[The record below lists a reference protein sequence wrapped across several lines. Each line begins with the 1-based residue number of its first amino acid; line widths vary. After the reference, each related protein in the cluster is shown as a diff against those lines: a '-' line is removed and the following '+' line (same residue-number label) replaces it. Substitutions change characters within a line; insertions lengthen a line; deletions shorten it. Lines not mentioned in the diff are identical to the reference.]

1 MLNQRKSAMCCP
13 CVDCQNDKKFTSSM
27 HDHTHLIIRGFMDDY
42 RYWNKHGEEG
52 INYRDLQTGCMDDQG
67 LSGSRTT
74 SQVDGEGLFGSLP
87 GQDGEEA
94 LFGGENNSHDPS
106 DEDLVDIGGK
116 YVQWLTIRRKWSVMP
131 WVMMSIRV

>member
-13 CVDCQNDKKFTSSM
+13 CVDCENDRKFTSSM
-27 HDHTHLIIRGFMDDY
+27 HVHAHLIIWDFMDDY
-42 RYWNKHGEEG
+42 KYWNKHGEEG

-74 SQVDGEGLFGSLP
+74 GQVDGEGLFGSLP

>member
-1 MLNQRKSAMCCP
+1 MLNQHKSAMCCP
-13 CVDCQNDKKFTSSM
+13 CVDCQNDRKFTSSM
-27 HDHTHLIIRGFMDDY
+27 HVHAHLIIRGFMDDY

-67 LSGSRTT
+67 LSGSRTAG
-74 SQVDGEGLFGSLP
+74 QIHEEGLSGSHL

-94 LFGGENNSHDPS
+94 LFDDHDPS